1 MWTIFVSMAI
11 GGLLALLT
19 IRSPVFWNH
28 WNKSKVQSKLSSL
41 TQWARRFQQKTSAR
55 RVPEELFGRE
65 LDKHVTEINLTMQ
78 PVS

>member
-1 MWTIFVSMAI
+1 MAI
-11 GGLLALLT
+11 GGLLALLA

-28 WNKSKVQSKLSSL
+28 WNKSNVEIEVVEFD
-41 TQWARRFQQKTSAR
+41 AGERFQQKTSAR

-78 PVS
+78 PREVN